1 MRWGQMKHLPNEKV
15 ILLLNNIIKT
25 ECQEIKELSDTTNN
39 ISKNMFREYEIP
51 TDNICK
57 HQTNDKN
64 TLQIVSQ
71 TDIRLLAAKKL
82 LGANICTNAIA
93 YVPMSYMAWH
103 TNSDV
108 IGERIYYTYTEGE
121 SIFRYRDADGTIK
134 EDLDNIGWTTRSF
147 KITDELFWHTVWTE
161 KLRYAFGFN
170 KHA

>member
-103 TNSDV
+103 TN
-108 IGERIYYTYTEGE
+108 Y
-121 SIFRYRDADGTIK
+121 
-134 EDLDNIGWTTRSF
+134 
-147 KITDELFWHTVWTE
+147 
-161 KLRYAFGFN
+161 
-170 KHA
+170 